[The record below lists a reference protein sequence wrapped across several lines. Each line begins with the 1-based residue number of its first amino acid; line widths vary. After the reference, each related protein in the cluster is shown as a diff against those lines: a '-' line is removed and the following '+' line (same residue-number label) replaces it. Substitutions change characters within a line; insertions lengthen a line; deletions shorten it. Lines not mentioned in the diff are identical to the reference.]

1 MEEDGGVSE
10 ATGTSSA
17 LFPSQSAD
25 PLHMEEEESMSSP
38 TRGPIVNKN
47 PVQPIAVEDL
57 QSPSFS
63 NCSNLVNL
71 IEEGVEEG
79 SNSLNHS
86 YEGGPSYSSD
96 YGPPPLRRPNSP
108 EEDRISALP
117 DCVIHHILSFLPTK
131 DSIKTGVLSKRWEK
145 LWSFVPNLRFR
156 VLDDEPQPHKL
167 FRMIDGTLILYSSTK
182 IRKFVLRFDYDM
194 FTGEVPKSDMDSY
207 IDLWLR
213 FAARRNVQELCLKF
227 CSKRYLMGK
236 EMLADEDFDR
246 YTMPQFLFDD
256 SSLTKLRSRFCDY
269 VSKGQVSWR
278 SLKVLTIRSAVLTN
292 GMLQRILLGSPVL
305 EELELSDCWDRTSVN
320 VISISSGS
328 LKTLVI
334 ENFNNPSEDEEDFEY
349 SVMEISAPNLKSLRI
364 LGNWNGTKC
373 HLLDVSSLIDAH
385 IDFALYEYGVSNNSH
400 DAFMENTN
408 ALLQKINHVEQLT
421 IGIGCIQALSMA
433 EDRGLPSPLFNCN
446 WKCLTIKTPII
457 LELNF
462 PGMANFP
469 RMASLLQNAPN
480 LEKLVVDRNSWFYG
494 SVYLSLIHPTGENFQ
509 TSQERS
515 FSCLLRH
522 LKTIELVEPYIDA
535 KYPGYLYEFLQFVL
549 QNAMVL
555 EKMVIPSWH
564 YEAARKLLSFPRASP
579 HAVILLSKP

>member
-1 MEEDGGVSE
+1 MEEDGRVSE

-38 TRGPIVNKN
+38 TRGPILNKN
-47 PVQPIAVEDL
+47 PVQPIEVDDL
-57 QSPSFS
+57 QNPSFS
-63 NCSNLVNL
+63 NYSNLVNS

-86 YEGGPSYSSD
+86 SEGGPCYSSD
-96 YGPPPLRRPNSP
+96 YGPPPLRRPSSP

-131 DSIKTGVLSKRWEK
+131 DSIKTGILSKRWEK

-182 IRKFVLRFDYDM
+182 IRKFVLRFDYEM
-194 FTGEVPKSDMDSY
+194 FTREVPKSDMDSF

-227 CSKRYLMGK
+227 CAKRYLMGK

-269 VSKGQVSWR
+269 VSKGQVSWK

-305 EELELSDCWDRTSVN
+305 EELELSDCWDITSVN
-320 VISISSGS
+320 VIS
-328 LKTLVI
+328 
-334 ENFNNPSEDEEDFEY
+334 
-349 SVMEISAPNLKSLRI
+349 SAPNLKSLGI
-364 LGNWNGTKC
+364 LGHWEGTKC

-400 DAFMENTN
+400 DAFMETTN
-408 ALLQKINHVEQLT
+408 ALLQKINHVELLT

-433 EDRGLPSPLFNCN
+433 EDRGLPSPFFNCN
-446 WKCLTIKTPII
+446 WKCLTVKTPIV
-457 LELNF
+457 LELNL

-469 RMASLLQNAPN
+469 RMAGLLQNAPN
-480 LEKLVVDRNSWFYG
+480 LEKLVVDRTSWFYG
-494 SVYLSLIHPTGENFQ
+494 SVYFSLIHPTEENFQ
-509 TSQERS
+509 TSRARS

-522 LKTIELVEPYIDA
+522 LKAIELVEPYIDA
-535 KYPGYLYEFLQFVL
+535 NYPGYLYEFLQFVL

-555 EKMVIPSWH
+555 EKMVVPSWH